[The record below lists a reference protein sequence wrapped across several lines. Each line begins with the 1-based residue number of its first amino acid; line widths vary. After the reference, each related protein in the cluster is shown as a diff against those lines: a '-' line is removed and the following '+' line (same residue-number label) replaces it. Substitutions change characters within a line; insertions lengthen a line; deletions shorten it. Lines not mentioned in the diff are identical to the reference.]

1 MSSYPLEYL
10 RHMLDETNYL
20 IEHSRGL
27 SRELFVEDETLKRAY
42 VRSIEIIGEASKKLP
57 EQMKREH
64 SQIEWRRIGGM
75 RDKLIHGY
83 FGIDYDLVWDMIV
96 NEIPMLNR
104 EIKRVIQ
111 EERESEA

>member
-1 MSSYPLEYL
+1 
-10 RHMLDETNYL
+10 MLDETNYL

-64 SQIEWRRIGGM
+64 SQIEWRRIRGM

-83 FGIDYDLVWDMIV
+83 FGIDYDLVWDVIV